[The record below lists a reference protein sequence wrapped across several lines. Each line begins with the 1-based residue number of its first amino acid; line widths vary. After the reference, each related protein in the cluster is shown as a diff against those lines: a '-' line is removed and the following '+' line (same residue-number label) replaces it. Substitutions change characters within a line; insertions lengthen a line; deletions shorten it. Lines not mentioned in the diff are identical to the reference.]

1 MNPRAIEIFKFQ
13 HIPNLYESP
22 LLKAHAMLVMKQL
35 NRSIL
40 DLRGQI
46 YGLEQL
52 GKRHI
57 PRKVGRKYF
66 ESIGE
71 CLSRVITMSLG
82 ENEYDDEADEIFR
95 KVFKI
100 IIEAMLKHN
109 YV

>member
-22 LLKAHAMLVMKQL
+22 LLKAHAMLVMKQI

-46 YGLEQL
+46 HALEQL

-71 CLSRVITMSLG
+71 CLSRVIHMSLG
-82 ENEYDDEADEIFR
+82 ED
-95 KVFKI
+95 
-100 IIEAMLKHN
+100 
-109 YV
+109 